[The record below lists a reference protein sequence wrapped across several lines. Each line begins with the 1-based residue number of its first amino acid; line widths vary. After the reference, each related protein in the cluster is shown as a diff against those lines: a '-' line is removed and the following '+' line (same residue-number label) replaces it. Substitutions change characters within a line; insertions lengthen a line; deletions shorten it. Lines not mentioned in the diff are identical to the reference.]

1 MSDINTYAN
10 DLMIEFLDAAHD
22 RIRSALKQSF
32 GDTWLRDGVERHLN
46 RNGLARAREMLSS
59 PMAVVDMGKAD
70 EDLYGVEHLSNI
82 VLGNWKVFETAFVD
96 RKRTE
101 VYFGEVAELRHNL
114 SHRRRHHMLERK
126 EVLRFARNA
135 QMLLSAFK
143 SPISYQFDAIAA
155 SLEQGGSPWG
165 SQLGGSLPPAME
177 IVPDFVGRQ
186 TEMTKLSIWF
196 TSNQSQKFL
205 IWGYGGSGKSALAY
219 QFARA
224 VQDGASPELQA
235 VVWLSAKAREFIEGE
250 TRSRRADFDSVESFA
265 TALWINLYG
274 TEPSEEQ
281 QRRQSILRELTDTPA
296 LVVVDD
302 LDTILNDEDLAHF
315 ILFELPTTASKIIY
329 TSRQRIPGVP
339 RLDVGGFDDTDLGSF
354 IRSRASEYDLDV
366 EQCLSRIRAIRSVT
380 DAFPLFVDDLL
391 RQALLD
397 GLARAIDDWSQR
409 KGDAAREYA
418 LRRQLSELGEP
429 ARRALIGVVVA
440 ERPVSTVELATI
452 SGYTGDDVRY
462 AINDLLGWRLLNPQ
476 GTDARGDPL
485 FSCNNNTR
493 RLTQKTYGRDPV
505 YPALQQ
511 AYKSLAGSPLPAALR
526 RVVGSTI
533 SIASQLV
540 IRGDIEG
547 AAETIRGTM
556 NGDLEHNSDLWGTLG
571 WVLSRR
577 QGSES
582 VIRARRAFERS
593 HALGSRKEDT
603 YVHWIQ
609 LESMVAEWLVRQADD
624 EGLLERWRE
633 ASAVAEKGIARCGDT
648 PLLCQAAAYLRTREA
663 KTLERLMQFAA
674 AQGCYTQGARWA
686 RRALETPN
694 PSSREVSRSALYR
707 SLLVALDGAGDPN
720 ATVRALFEWRA
731 AVGSDDYEWRRER
744 DRLGALSEYD
754 GLLLRTN
761 DA

>member
-1 MSDINTYAN
+1 MSDINTYAS
-10 DLMIEFLDAAHD
+10 DLMIDFLDASHD
-22 RIRSALKQSF
+22 RIRSALTQSL
-32 GDTWLRDGVERHLN
+32 GDAWLREGVERHLN
-46 RNGLARAREMLSS
+46 RRGLERAREMLSS

-70 EDLYGVEHLSNI
+70 EDLYGVEHLASI
-82 VLGNWKVFETAFVD
+82 VLGNWQIFETAFVD

-114 SHRRRHHMLERK
+114 AHRRRHHILERK
-126 EVLRFARNA
+126 ELLRFVRNA
-135 QMLLSAFK
+135 QMLLAAFN
-143 SPISYQFDAIAA
+143 SPTAYQFEAIAA

-165 SQLGGSLPPAME
+165 SQLGGALPPAME
-177 IVPDFVGRQ
+177 IVPDFVGRHS
-186 TEMTKLSIWF
+186 EMTDLSIWF
-196 TSNQSQKFL
+196 TSNRSQKFL

-224 VQDGASPELQA
+224 VQDGGASGLEA
-235 VVWLSAKAREFIEGE
+235 VVWLSAKAREFVEGE

-265 TALWINLYG
+265 EALWINLYG
-274 TEPSEEQ
+274 TEPTDDQMASEG
-281 QRRQSILRELTDTPA
+281 ILRELTDTPA

-302 LDTILNDEDLAHF
+302 LDTVLSDEELSHLL
-315 ILFELPTTASKIIY
+315 LFELPTTASKIIY

-339 RLDVGGFDDTDLGSF
+339 RMDVGGFDDVDLRSF

-366 EQCLSRIRAIRSVT
+366 EECLSRLKAIRSVT

-391 RQALLD
+391 RQALVD
-397 GLARAIDDWSQR
+397 GLARAIDQWSQR

-429 ARRALIGVVVA
+429 ARRAMIGVAVA
-440 ERPVSTVELATI
+440 ERPVSIVELATI
-452 SGYTGDDVRY
+452 SGYTGDDVGF

-476 GTDARGDPL
+476 GTNSMGDPM

-511 AYKSLAGSPLPAALR
+511 AYKSLTGSPLPAALR
-526 RVVGSTI
+526 RVVGSAI
-533 SIASQLV
+533 SIANQLV
-540 IRGDIEG
+540 IRGNIEG
-547 AAETIRGTM
+547 ASEILRDTM
-556 NGDLEHNSDLWGTLG
+556 NGDLEHNADLWGALG

-577 QGSES
+577 RDSQS
-582 VIRARRAFERS
+582 VIEAREAFERS

-603 YVHWIQ
+603 YFHWVQ
-609 LESMVAEWLVRQADD
+609 LESTVADESVSQADD
-624 EGLLERWRE
+624 DALLERWRE
-633 ASAVAEKGIARCGDT
+633 AAAVAEKGIARCGDT

-694 PSSREVSRSALYR
+694 PSSRDVSRSALYR
-707 SLLVALDGAGDPN
+707 SLVVSLDGAGDPR
-720 ATVRALFEWRA
+720 ATVKALLEWRA
-731 AVGSDDYEWRRER
+731 AVGNEDYEWRRER
-744 DRLGALSEYD
+744 ERLGRLSEYD
-754 GLLLRTN
+754 ELLPPTG
-761 DA
+761 DG